1 MNVRTVRQETEKR
14 AQASAHARLGT
25 GNSKERV
32 APVRERDLGDLQTQI
47 AIRAYE
53 FYVQRGYREGC
64 AEEDWLDAEREI
76 LCRTSLC

>member
-25 GNSKERV
+25 GNSKEGV
-32 APVRERDLGDLQTQI
+32 TTVRERNLGDLQAQI

-53 FYVQRGYREGC
+53 FYVQRGCREGC
-64 AEEDWLDAEREI
+64 AEEDWLDVEREI
-76 LCRTSLC
+76 LGCTSVS